1 MNEVERKKLNEMLKD
16 NDDVIDNTH
25 VIRDQKH
32 SELIKLNVE
41 KLMIFKKKHADLFVS
56 NKENYDEL
64 LKKECFF
71 LFSNYPDIFSKLKDE
86 QMDISL
92 MFKMI
97 DIYREIEDG
106 ILDQHE
112 ASYKIGKLLKE
123 IYVDTALAEKA
134 EQQPAKKISYTQWL
148 AKRKMIEEKLQHV

>member
-16 NDDVIDNTH
+16 NDDFIDNTH

-41 KLMIFKKKHADLFVS
+41 KLLIFKKKHAELIVS
-56 NKENYDEL
+56 DKDKYDEL
-64 LKKECFF
+64 LKRECFF

-86 QMDISL
+86 EMDMSL

-97 DIYREIEDG
+97 DIFREIEDG
-106 ILDQHE
+106 KLDQNE

-134 EQQPAKKISYTQWL
+134 QQQPSKKISYTQWL
-148 AKRKMIEEKLQHV
+148 ANRNVIKEKLQ

>member
-1 MNEVERKKLNEMLKD
+1 MNEVERKKLNDMLKD
-16 NDDVIDNTH
+16 NDDFIDNTH

-41 KLMIFKKKHADLFVS
+41 KLIIFKKKYAEVIVS
-56 NKENYDEL
+56 DKDKYDEL

-86 QMDISL
+86 EMDISL

-97 DIYREIEDG
+97 DIFREIEDG
-106 ILDQHE
+106 KLDQNE

-123 IYVDTALAEKA
+123 IYVDTVLAEKA
-134 EQQPAKKISYTQWL
+134 QQQPSKKISYTQWL
-148 AKRKMIEEKLQHV
+148 ANRKVIEKKLQ

>member
-1 MNEVERKKLNEMLKD
+1 ML
-16 NDDVIDNTH
+16 
-25 VIRDQKH
+25 
-32 SELIKLNVE
+32 L
-41 KLMIFKKKHADLFVS
+41 
-56 NKENYDEL
+56 
-64 LKKECFF
+64 